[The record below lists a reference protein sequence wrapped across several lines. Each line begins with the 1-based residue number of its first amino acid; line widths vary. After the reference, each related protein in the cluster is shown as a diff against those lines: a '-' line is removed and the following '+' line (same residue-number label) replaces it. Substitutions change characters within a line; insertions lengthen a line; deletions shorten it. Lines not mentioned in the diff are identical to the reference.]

1 MGRLHGSAG
10 LRWAQRKP
18 THVCVVV
25 GEASMLKVV
34 GISSILRLNLEQLGQ
49 VLSYIHLI
57 FLKAGQPMFH
67 GEYTG
72 AREKNRSM

>member
-1 MGRLHGSAG
+1 
-10 LRWAQRKP
+10 
-18 THVCVVV
+18 
-25 GEASMLKVV
+25 MLKVV